1 MIKLLQLPPCPSCGL
16 CGLAWADH
24 FSQLLSQI
32 CLPSLSIFLLFG
44 LPFERETDVTKSE
57 IQRPPH
63 RSADIEEEDFISS
76 GARPRPFSE
85 DMFLL
90 LPTSQLKP
98 VKQPEI
104 SLRYLPLSLGFLHF
118 PSWRLQF
125 STRLTSSASF
135 RSCGLPPLAL
145 ARPSAR
151 PSVRLSSMF

>member
-85 DMFLL
+85 DKFLL

-104 SLRYLPLSLGFLHF
+104 SLRYLP
-118 PSWRLQF
+118 P
-125 STRLTSSASF
+125 SASSVF
-135 RSCGLPPLAL
+135 LASPIFHKINVFCFFQVMRPHLPLY
-145 ARPSAR
+145 
-151 PSVRLSSMF
+151 LSSLSPSLCLSPSLV